1 MTGRL
6 ADPILWI
13 SASRVTSDGR
23 ACRLI
28 TTFAEDGAPL
38 LEALAFPWR
47 REIVARAVG
56 PEGRTML
63 VMRRRRSFPFTGKV
77 DIENGSAAGRL
88 GGVTRA
94 GRVLDADGRL
104 VGRFTDTRSLKRR
117 TAESLA
123 EGLGN
128 ALLGLES
135 VGAPAAADSFV
146 LAHDGLTLGSL
157 VRAPLPFD
165 LSDREGPH
173 RSGIGRLI
181 PERWRAAL
189 SRRFAP
195 RGWRFARVNCP
206 GNTEPMLL
214 LGAALFTVELTHW

>member
-1 MTGRL
+1 MTGHL
-6 ADPILWI
+6 ADPTLWI
-13 SASRVTSDGR
+13 ASRRVTSDGR

-47 REIVARAVG
+47 REIIARAVG
-56 PEGRTML
+56 PEGRIML
-63 VMRRRRSFPFTGKV
+63 VMRRRRSFPLTGKV
-77 DIENGSAAGRL
+77 DIEDGTAARRL

-94 GRVLDADGRL
+94 GRVVDAEGRL
-104 VGRFTDTRSLKRR
+104 IGRFTDTRSLKRR

-128 ALLGLES
+128 ALLGLDS
-135 VGAPAAADSFV
+135 VGAPSAADSFV
-146 LAHDGLTLGSL
+146 LAHESRTLGSL

-165 LSDREGPH
+165 LSNRDGPQ
-173 RSGIGRLI
+173 RSGIGRLM
-181 PERWRAAL
+181 PERWWAAL

-195 RGWRFARVNCP
+195 RGWRFARLNPP
-206 GNTEPMLL
+206 GDTEPLLL

>member
-6 ADPILWI
+6 GDPTLWI
-13 SASRVTSDGR
+13 ASRRATSEGR
-23 ACRLI
+23 ACRVI

-38 LEALAFPWR
+38 LEALAYPWR
-47 REIVARAVG
+47 REIVTRAVG
-56 PEGRTML
+56 PESRAML

-77 DIENGSAAGRL
+77 DIEDSSAGRRL

-117 TAESLA
+117 TAESLT

-128 ALLGLES
+128 ALLGFDS
-135 VGAPAAADSFV
+135 VGAPAAPDGFV
-146 LAHDGLTLGSL
+146 FGLEGRTLGSL

-165 LSDREGPH
+165 LGDREERH
-173 RSGIGRLI
+173 RSRIAGLM
-181 PERWRAAL
+181 PERWRTAL
-189 SRRFAP
+189 SRRFSP
-195 RGWRFARVNCP
+195 RGWRFARLP
-206 GNTEPMLL
+206 SDAEPMLL